1 MRRCQRYNL
10 RDVRLEYMRIAPH
23 KKRVDSLLLHCGER
37 GGDVFRLAD
46 FNRLERDAERICGS
60 TQTREELRILI
71 VHHLPIHQ
79 DAYPLEARYC
89 TLQELQLLAAQVIHR
104 DRETR
109 RVSSR
114 SRQARH
120 EALLHGIVAG
130 GHDDGDGTRR
140 RLCCAYALRRARDND
155 VDGEVDE
162 LCRQC
167 RQPRDIALCVPVF
180 DDDALPGQ
188 PSELA

>member
-1 MRRCQRYNL
+1 MTGTIWIVIWAGAIGGVFAWL
-10 RDVRLEYMRIAPH
+10 W
-23 KKRVDSLLLHCGER
+23 R
-37 GGDVFRLAD
+37 GGHLAR
-46 FNRLERDAERICGS
+46 FAAYVQ
-60 TQTREELRILI
+60 QTREELRILI

-140 RLCCAYALRRARDND
+140 RLCRAYALRRARDND
-155 VDGEVDE
+155 VDGEADE
-162 LCRQC
+162 
-167 RQPRDIALCVPVF
+167 PRVVHALATTLAVTRSQLGVSLRLRSTVPRILVKSHTHWQTRAIF
-180 DDDALPGQ
+180 I
-188 PSELA
+188 SF

>member
-1 MRRCQRYNL
+1 MNLRNAAQHCVGHEAARLHIGPPRIHGGNSMRRCQRYNL
-10 RDVRLEYMRIAPH
+10 RDVRIEYMRIAPH

-37 GGDVFRLAD
+37 GGDVFGLAD

-89 TLQELQLLAAQVIHR
+89 TPQELQLLAAQVIHR

-120 EALLHGIVAG
+120 EPCCTGSLLAAMTMGTVLVAACAALM
-130 GHDDGDGTRR
+130 
-140 RLCCAYALRRARDND
+140 
-155 VDGEVDE
+155 
-162 LCRQC
+162 
-167 RQPRDIALCVPVF
+167 P
-180 DDDALPGQ
+180 
-188 PSELA
+188 